1 MAVRKKDGG
10 PNVKYYE
17 ASDTVSQFD
26 NVRLWLGK
34 NYKKV
39 GRGGGRGAP
48 ALAPAPPGPACHG
61 PGAAIAAPAPPPP
74 GPGPGPG
81 GGADPPPPQYIQ
93 AEPPTNKSLSS
104 LVVQL
109 LQFQEE
115 VFGKHVSNAPL
126 TKLPIK
132 CFLDFKAGGALCH
145 ILAAAYKFKSDQGW
159 RRFDFQNPSRMDRN
173 VEMFMT
179 IEKSLVQNN
188 CLARPNIFLHQE
200 IEPKLLSKLKDIV
213 KRHQGTVT
221 EDKSNASHIVC
232 PVPGN
237 LEEEE
242 WVRPVMKRDKQV
254 LLHWGYYPDSYDTW
268 IPANEI
274 EASVEDAPTPEKPR
288 KVHAKWILDTDTF
301 NEWMN
306 EEDYEV
312 TDEKSPVARRK
323 KISAKTLTDEVNS
336 PDSDRRDKKG
346 GNYKKRKRSPSPS
359 PTPEAKKK
367 NAKKGPSTP
376 YNKSKRG
383 HREEEQEDL
392 TKDMDEPSPVPN
404 VEEVTLPKTVNTKKD
419 SESAP
424 VKGGT
429 MTDLGES
436 EPPGPGAAAG
446 PPAPQTWQCPK
457 LPLLP
462 SLPDEQEDESMETA
476 GKDEEENGTGS
487 KGEQAKN
494 PDLHEDN
501 VTEQTHHII
510 IPSYAAW
517 FDYNS
522 VHAIERRALPE
533 FFNGKNKSKTP
544 EIYLAYR
551 NFMIDT
557 YRLNPQEYLTSTAC
571 RRNLAGDVCAIMR
584 VHAFLEQWGLINYQ
598 VDAESRPTPM
608 GPPPTSHFH
617 VLADTPSGLVPLQ
630 PKTPQGR
637 QSDGDAKTGR
647 KSKEIED
654 LVTETVKGK
663 PELVGGSLGSIPPP
677 LAEEGSFP
685 PPPRAPHA
693 ARPRGAG
700 TRGGHPSPLL
710 PWQQTSASQQMLNFP
725 DKSKEKPADMQNFGL
740 RTDMYTKKNVPS
752 KVGTPGPRPRPP
764 ARRHSPVSPPAQ
776 SKAAAS
782 ATREWT
788 EQETLLLLEVSG
800 GPQGGGGTGPPGPAD
815 APRSIPQAL
824 EMYKDD
830 WNKVSEHVGSR
841 TQDECILHF
850 LRLPIEDPYLEDS
863 EASLG
868 PLAYQPIP
876 FSQSGNP
883 VMSTVAFLASVVDPR
898 VASAAAKSALEEF
911 SKMKEE
917 VPTALVE
924 AHVRKVEEAAKVTG
938 KADPAFGLESSG
950 IAGTTSDE
958 PERIEESGTEEA
970 RAEAQPAEEK
980 KEAKEP
986 RDGTAEEEVKEKPGE
1001 VPKKEEEKGKEAEGE
1016 KEPDKGD
1023 GDAGEWGARLGW
1035 GDAEPPRALPGQHGS
1050 CPATGEPEK
1059 EKEAK
1064 DGLDEAP
1071 KEPPEPEAERKAKVE
1086 RDIGEGNLS
1095 TAAAAALAAAAVK
1108 AKHLAAVEER
1118 KIKSLVALLVET
1130 QMKKLEIKLRHFEE
1144 LETIMDREREAVSDG
1159 GGDGG
1164 GGRRLSPLQH
1174 PLLTP
1179 PCPPQLEYQRQQ
1191 LLADR
1196 QAFHMEQLKYAEMRA
1211 RQQHFQHLQQQQQQQ
1226 PPPLP
1231 PGAQPLPA
1239 AGTPLAPAA
1248 HPLGAP
1254 PAPAMVAPAEPVGQP
1269 LPGAPPPQPPPPPG
1283 APAVPHGESGC
1294 RGLGGRGGLTASLSA
1309 LTPPPHPPALP
1320 AAPAPFPG
1328 QQPPS
1333 QSLAGSLGGSGHP
1346 AVPGNA
1352 PAALPFGLPPSAIPF
1367 SMANPPAEPLGATF
1381 PANPPALPLHGALA
1395 SSMPSGGLPP
1405 PPHPPGLALPH
1416 LAGGSA
1422 AAHSPAIVA
1431 AVQGSLLPNPGLLA
1445 DQGPPLQTDP
1455 IAPSP
1460 STATPVP
1467 PTQ

>member
-39 GRGGGRGAP
+39 ARGRPPRARSRCPGLSR
-48 ALAPAPPGPACHG
+48 APPLTP
-61 PGAAIAAPAPPPP
+61 
-74 GPGPGPG
+74 
-81 GGADPPPPQYIQ
+81 
-93 AEPPTNKSLSS
+93 
-104 LVVQL
+104 L
-109 LQFQEE
+109 L
-115 VFGKHVSNAPL
+115 PL
-126 TKLPIK
+126 QIK

-213 KRHQGTVT
+213 KRTDGET
-221 EDKSNASHIVC
+221 S
-232 PVPGN
+232 GG
-237 LEEEE
+237 EE

-367 NAKKGPSTP
+367 NAKKGAGAVGARPSTP

-429 MTDLGES
+429 MTDL
-436 EPPGPGAAAG
+436 
-446 PPAPQTWQCPK
+446 
-457 LPLLP
+457 
-462 SLPDEQEDESMETA
+462 DEQEDESMETA

-584 VHAFLEQWGLINYQ
+584 CVW
-598 VDAESRPTPM
+598 
-608 GPPPTSHFH
+608 PPRTR
-617 VLADTPSGLVPLQ
+617 LALSV
-630 PKTPQGR
+630 PQGR

-663 PELVGGSLGSIPPP
+663 PEL
-677 LAEEGSFP
+677 
-685 PPPRAPHA
+685 
-693 ARPRGAG
+693 
-700 TRGGHPSPLL
+700 
-710 PWQQTSASQQMLNFP
+710 QTSASQQMLNFP

-752 KVGTPGPRPRPP
+752 K
-764 ARRHSPVSPPAQ
+764 

-788 EQETLLLLEVSG
+788 EQETLLLLE
-800 GPQGGGGTGPPGPAD
+800 
-815 APRSIPQAL
+815 AL

-986 RDGTAEEEVKEKPGE
+986 RDGTAEEEVKEKLGDMA
-1001 VPKKEEEKGKEAEGE
+1001 KKEEEKGKEPEGE
-1016 KEPDKGD
+1016 KESDKGD
-1023 GDAGEWGARLGW
+1023 SDGTGDL
-1035 GDAEPPRALPGQHGS
+1035 
-1050 CPATGEPEK
+1050 EK

-1064 DGLDEAP
+1064 EAQDEVP

-1144 LETIMDREREAVSDG
+1144 LETIMDREREA
-1159 GGDGG
+1159 
-1164 GGRRLSPLQH
+1164 
-1174 PLLTP
+1174 
-1179 PCPPQLEYQRQQ
+1179 LEYQRQQ

-1231 PGAQPLPA
+1231 PGAYPCGFTLTRCVSQTLGGRKEMMVREGLGTGLSPP
-1239 AGTPLAPAA
+1239 GTPLP
-1248 HPLGAP
+1248 GDP
-1254 PAPAMVAPAEPVGQP
+1254 PATSPALTFVVDAAVAVLVPGHQLLHLLLRHLLTCGTATGSPWGGPGGIGEGVREQGGGGCSPRVTRTWRISAPMTVP
-1269 LPGAPPPQPPPPPG
+1269 LP
-1283 APAVPHGESGC
+1283 
-1294 RGLGGRGGLTASLSA
+1294 SLSK
-1309 LTPPPHPPALP
+1309 TR
-1320 AAPAPFPG
+1320 
-1328 QQPPS
+1328 
-1333 QSLAGSLGGSGHP
+1333 
-1346 AVPGNA
+1346 
-1352 PAALPFGLPPSAIPF
+1352 
-1367 SMANPPAEPLGATF
+1367 
-1381 PANPPALPLHGALA
+1381 
-1395 SSMPSGGLPP
+1395 
-1405 PPHPPGLALPH
+1405 
-1416 LAGGSA
+1416 
-1422 AAHSPAIVA
+1422 
-1431 AVQGSLLPNPGLLA
+1431 
-1445 DQGPPLQTDP
+1445 
-1455 IAPSP
+1455 SP
-1460 STATPVP
+1460 ST
-1467 PTQ
+1467 

>member
-26 NVRLWLGK
+26 SARVWLGK
-34 NYKKV
+34 NYKK
-39 GRGGGRGAP
+39 
-48 ALAPAPPGPACHG
+48 
-61 PGAAIAAPAPPPP
+61 
-74 GPGPGPG
+74 
-81 GGADPPPPQYIQ
+81 YIQ

-188 CLARPNIFLHQE
+188 CLSRPNIYLHQD
-200 IEPKLLSKLKDIV
+200 IDPKLQAKLKDII

-221 EDKSNASHIVC
+221 EDKNNASHIVF
-232 PVPGN
+232 PVPGS

-242 WVRPVMKRDKQV
+242 WVRPIMKRDKQV

-268 IPANEI
+268 IPASEI
-274 EASVEDAPTPEKPR
+274 EAPVEDAPTPEKPR

-312 TDEKSPVARRK
+312 NDEKSPVSRRK

-376 YNKSKRG
+376 YTKSKRG
-383 HREEEQEDL
+383 YREEEQEDL

-429 MTDLGES
+429 MTDLD
-436 EPPGPGAAAG
+436 EP
-446 PPAPQTWQCPK
+446 
-457 LPLLP
+457 
-462 SLPDEQEDESMETA
+462 EDESMETV
-476 GKDEEENGTGS
+476 GKDEEENNAGN
-487 KGEQAKN
+487 KGEQTKN

-637 QSDGDAKTGR
+637 QTDSDTKAGR

-654 LVTETVKGK
+654 LVTDTVKGK
-663 PELVGGSLGSIPPP
+663 PEM
-677 LAEEGSFP
+677 
-685 PPPRAPHA
+685 
-693 ARPRGAG
+693 
-700 TRGGHPSPLL
+700 
-710 PWQQTSASQQMLNFP
+710 QTTASQQMLNFP
-725 DKSKEKPADMQNFGL
+725 DKSKEKPPDMQNFGL

-752 KVGTPGPRPRPP
+752 K
-764 ARRHSPVSPPAQ
+764 

-788 EQETLLLLEVSG
+788 EQETLLLLE
-800 GPQGGGGTGPPGPAD
+800 
-815 APRSIPQAL
+815 AL

-958 PERIEESGTEEA
+958 LERIGEGGERGAFRTSTREAPSLDLAQCAVGTKKATETQETRAGLTSGLELTLNRLAQESCTDEN
-970 RAEAQPAEEK
+970 RAEQPASEEK
-980 KEAKEP
+980 KEVKEP
-986 RDGTAEEEVKEKPGE
+986 REGALEEEVKEKLGE
-1001 VPKKEEEKGKEAEGE
+1001 VPRKEEDKSKEVDGE
-1016 KEPDKGD
+1016 KEMDKTD
-1023 GDAGEWGARLGW
+1023 GDTMADG
-1035 GDAEPPRALPGQHGS
+1035 
-1050 CPATGEPEK
+1050 EK
-1059 EKEAK
+1059 EKEPK
-1064 DGLDEAP
+1064 DGQEEGLKDIT
-1071 KEPPEPEAERKAKVE
+1071 EAEVERKTKVE

-1144 LETIMDREREAVSDG
+1144 LETIMDREREA
-1159 GGDGG
+1159 
-1164 GGRRLSPLQH
+1164 
-1174 PLLTP
+1174 
-1179 PCPPQLEYQRQQ
+1179 LEYQRQQ

-1211 RQQHFQHLQQQQQQQ
+1211 RQQHFQQMHQQQQQQQ
-1226 PPPLP
+1226 PPSSLA
-1231 PGAQPLPA
+1231 GASQPLPSSGA
-1239 AGTPLAPAA
+1239 PLAPAA
-1248 HPLGAP
+1248 HS
-1254 PAPAMVAPAEPVGQP
+1254 MPVSQTPVSATSTAGQP
-1269 LPGAPPPQPPPPPG
+1269 SSMAQTEQIGQAVAGQAQQTAAGAAQTGSGQTGQSSTGSHAQPP
-1283 APAVPHGESGC
+1283 
-1294 RGLGGRGGLTASLSA
+1294 
-1309 LTPPPHPPALP
+1309 
-1320 AAPAPFPG
+1320 FPN

-1333 QSLAGSLGGSGHP
+1333 QIL
-1346 AVPGNA
+1346 PGAA
-1352 PAALPFGLPPSAIPF
+1352 PAAVH
-1367 SMANPPAEPLGATF
+1367 PA
-1381 PANPPALPLHGALA
+1381 
-1395 SSMPSGGLPP
+1395 M
-1405 PPHPPGLALPH
+1405 
-1416 LAGGSA
+1416 
-1422 AAHSPAIVA
+1422 
-1431 AVQGSLLPNPGLLA
+1431 A
-1445 DQGPPLQTDP
+1445 DQGPSLQSDP

>member
-26 NVRLWLGK
+26 SARIWLSK
-34 NYKKV
+34 NYKK
-39 GRGGGRGAP
+39 
-48 ALAPAPPGPACHG
+48 
-61 PGAAIAAPAPPPP
+61 
-74 GPGPGPG
+74 
-81 GGADPPPPQYIQ
+81 
-93 AEPPTNKSLSS
+93 
-104 LVVQL
+104 
-109 LQFQEE
+109 
-115 VFGKHVSNAPL
+115 
-126 TKLPIK
+126 IK

-188 CLARPNIFLHQE
+188 CLSRPNIYLHPDVD
-200 IEPKLLSKLKDIV
+200 PKLQAKLKDIV

-221 EDKSNASHIVC
+221 EDKNNASHIVF
-232 PVPGN
+232 PVPGS

-242 WVRPVMKRDKQV
+242 WVRPIMKRDKQV

-268 IPANEI
+268 IPASEI
-274 EASVEDAPTPEKPR
+274 EAPVEDAPTPEKPR
-288 KVHAKWILDTDTF
+288 KVHGKWILDTDTF

-312 TDEKSPVARRK
+312 NDEKSPVSRRK

-376 YNKSKRG
+376 YTKSKRG

-429 MTDLGES
+429 MTDLD
-436 EPPGPGAAAG
+436 EP
-446 PPAPQTWQCPK
+446 
-457 LPLLP
+457 
-462 SLPDEQEDESMETA
+462 EDENMETA
-476 GKDEEENGTGS
+476 GKDEEENNAGN
-487 KGEQAKN
+487 KGEQTKN

-630 PKTPQGR
+630 PKTPQSR
-637 QSDGDAKTGR
+637 QSDSDTKAGR

-663 PELVGGSLGSIPPP
+663 PEL
-677 LAEEGSFP
+677 
-685 PPPRAPHA
+685 
-693 ARPRGAG
+693 
-700 TRGGHPSPLL
+700 
-710 PWQQTSASQQMLNFP
+710 QTTASQQMLNFP
-725 DKSKEKPADMQNFGL
+725 DKSKEKPPDMQNFGL
-740 RTDMYTKKNVPS
+740 RTDMYTKKNAPS
-752 KVGTPGPRPRPP
+752 K
-764 ARRHSPVSPPAQ
+764 

-788 EQETLLLLEVSG
+788 EQETLLLLE
-800 GPQGGGGTGPPGPAD
+800 
-815 APRSIPQAL
+815 AL

-938 KADPAFGLESSG
+938 KPDPAFGLESSG

-958 PERIEESGTEEA
+958 LERIGEGGERGAFRASSREAPSMDLAQCAVGTKKGAETQETRAGLASGLELTLNRLAQEESCTDEN
-970 RAEAQPAEEK
+970 RAEPPSSEEK
-980 KEAKEP
+980 KEEP
-986 RDGTAEEEVKEKPGE
+986 REGALEEEVKEKLGE
-1001 VPKKEEEKGKEAEGE
+1001 VPRKEEEKSKEADGE
-1016 KEPDKGD
+1016 KEMDKSD
-1023 GDAGEWGARLGW
+1023 GDTMADG
-1035 GDAEPPRALPGQHGS
+1035 
-1050 CPATGEPEK
+1050 EK
-1059 EKEAK
+1059 EKEPK
-1064 DGLDEAP
+1064 DGSEEGPKDLAEA
-1071 KEPPEPEAERKAKVE
+1071 EAERKTKVE

-1144 LETIMDREREAVSDG
+1144 LETIMDREREA
-1159 GGDGG
+1159 
-1164 GGRRLSPLQH
+1164 
-1174 PLLTP
+1174 
-1179 PCPPQLEYQRQQ
+1179 LEYQRQQ

-1211 RQQHFQHLQQQQQQQ
+1211 RQQHFQQMHQQQQQQ
-1226 PPPLP
+1226 PPPP
-1231 PGAQPLPA
+1231 PLSVGTQPLPPSGA
-1239 AGTPLAPAA
+1239 PLAPAA
-1248 HPLGAP
+1248 HSMPIAQASV
-1254 PAPAMVAPAEPVGQP
+1254 PATSTVGQPSSLAPAEQIGQP
-1269 LPGAPPPQPPPPPG
+1269 VAAQPQPAAAGAPQTGPGQTGQPSAGSHAQPPFPSQQPSSQILPGAV
-1283 APAVPHGESGC
+1283 PATV
-1294 RGLGGRGGLTASLSA
+1294 
-1309 LTPPPHPPALP
+1309 
-1320 AAPAPFPG
+1320 
-1328 QQPPS
+1328 
-1333 QSLAGSLGGSGHP
+1333 HP
-1346 AVPGNA
+1346 AMAGNI
-1352 PAALPFGLPPSAIPF
+1352 PSALPFGMPASIPF
-1367 SMANPPAEPLGATF
+1367 SMASNVTDSIGINF
-1381 PANPPALPLHGALA
+1381 PANAPIHPVHGNLACSMANPPIVNIASTLHPPATP
-1395 SSMPSGGLPP
+1395 
-1405 PPHPPGLALPH
+1405 LPH
-1416 LAGGSA
+1416 GSA
-1422 AAHSPAIVA
+1422 AAQSPAIVA
-1431 AVQGSLLPNPGLLA
+1431 AMQGSLLSNAGV
-1445 DQGPPLQTDP
+1445 G
-1455 IAPSP
+1455 SGEN
-1460 STATPVP
+1460 
-1467 PTQ
+1467 

>member
-26 NVRLWLGK
+26 SARVWLGK
-34 NYKKV
+34 NYKK
-39 GRGGGRGAP
+39 
-48 ALAPAPPGPACHG
+48 
-61 PGAAIAAPAPPPP
+61 
-74 GPGPGPG
+74 
-81 GGADPPPPQYIQ
+81 YIQ
-93 AEPPTNKSLSS
+93 AEPPTNKSLSG

-145 ILAAAYKFKSDQGW
+145 ILAAAYKSKSDQGW

-173 VEMFMT
+173 VEMFMS

-188 CLARPNIFLHQE
+188 CLSRPNIYLHPD
-200 IEPKLLSKLKDIV
+200 IDPKLQAKLKDII

-221 EDKSNASHIVC
+221 EDKSNASHTVF
-232 PVPGN
+232 PVPGS

-242 WVRPVMKRDKQV
+242 WVRPIMKRDKQV

-268 IPANEI
+268 IPASEI
-274 EASVEDAPTPEKPR
+274 EAPVEDAPTPEKPR

-312 TDEKSPVARRK
+312 NDEKSPVSRRK

-376 YNKSKRG
+376 YTKSKRG

-429 MTDLGES
+429 MTDLD
-436 EPPGPGAAAG
+436 EP
-446 PPAPQTWQCPK
+446 
-457 LPLLP
+457 
-462 SLPDEQEDESMETA
+462 EDESMETA
-476 GKDEEENGTGS
+476 GKDEEENNAGN
-487 KGEQAKN
+487 KGEQTKN

-637 QSDGDAKTGR
+637 QSDSDTKAGR

-663 PELVGGSLGSIPPP
+663 PEM
-677 LAEEGSFP
+677 
-685 PPPRAPHA
+685 
-693 ARPRGAG
+693 
-700 TRGGHPSPLL
+700 
-710 PWQQTSASQQMLNFP
+710 QTTASQQMLNFP
-725 DKSKEKPADMQNFGL
+725 DKSKEKPPDMQNFGL
-740 RTDMYTKKNVPS
+740 RTDMYTKKNAPS
-752 KVGTPGPRPRPP
+752 K
-764 ARRHSPVSPPAQ
+764 

-788 EQETLLLLEVSG
+788 EQETLLLLE
-800 GPQGGGGTGPPGPAD
+800 
-815 APRSIPQAL
+815 AL

-958 PERIEESGTEEA
+958 LERIEESCTDEN
-970 RAEAQPAEEK
+970 RAEPPPSEEK
-980 KEAKEP
+980 KEEQREGALEEEAKE
-986 RDGTAEEEVKEKPGE
+986 KLGE
-1001 VPKKEEEKGKEAEGE
+1001 VPRKEEEKSKEADGE
-1016 KEPDKGD
+1016 KEMDKSD
-1023 GDAGEWGARLGW
+1023 GDTVADG
-1035 GDAEPPRALPGQHGS
+1035 
-1050 CPATGEPEK
+1050 EK
-1059 EKEAK
+1059 EKEPK
-1064 DGLDEAP
+1064 DGQEEGP
-1071 KEPPEPEAERKAKVE
+1071 KDLAETEGERKTKVE

-1144 LETIMDREREAVSDG
+1144 LETIMDREREA
-1159 GGDGG
+1159 
-1164 GGRRLSPLQH
+1164 
-1174 PLLTP
+1174 
-1179 PCPPQLEYQRQQ
+1179 LEYQRQQ

-1211 RQQHFQHLQQQQQQQ
+1211 RQQHFQQMHQQQQQQ
-1226 PPPLP
+1226 PPPPPSLP
-1231 PGAQPLPA
+1231 VGSQPLPSSGA
-1239 AGTPLAPAA
+1239 PLAPAA
-1248 HPLGAP
+1248 HSMPISQTSV
-1254 PAPAMVAPAEPVGQP
+1254 PAASNVGQP
-1269 LPGAPPPQPPPPPG
+1269 SSMAQTEQIGQPVAVPPQQTAAGAPQTGPGQTGQPSASSHAQPPFPSQQPSSQILPGA
-1283 APAVPHGESGC
+1283 APTTV
-1294 RGLGGRGGLTASLSA
+1294 
-1309 LTPPPHPPALP
+1309 
-1320 AAPAPFPG
+1320 
-1328 QQPPS
+1328 
-1333 QSLAGSLGGSGHP
+1333 HP
-1346 AVPGNA
+1346 A
-1352 PAALPFGLPPSAIPF
+1352 
-1367 SMANPPAEPLGATF
+1367 M
-1381 PANPPALPLHGALA
+1381 
-1395 SSMPSGGLPP
+1395 
-1405 PPHPPGLALPH
+1405 
-1416 LAGGSA
+1416 
-1422 AAHSPAIVA
+1422 
-1431 AVQGSLLPNPGLLA
+1431 A
-1445 DQGPPLQTDP
+1445 DQGPSLQPDP
-1455 IAPSP
+1455 ITPSP

>member
-34 NYKKV
+34 NYKK
-39 GRGGGRGAP
+39 
-48 ALAPAPPGPACHG
+48 
-61 PGAAIAAPAPPPP
+61 
-74 GPGPGPG
+74 
-81 GGADPPPPQYIQ
+81 YIQ

-188 CLARPNIFLHQE
+188 CLSRPNIFLHQE
-200 IEPKLLSKLKDIV
+200 IEPKLLSKLKDII

-221 EDKSNASHIVC
+221 EDKNNASHVVC

-268 IPANEI
+268 IPASEI

-312 TDEKSPVARRK
+312 SDEKSPVARRK

-429 MTDLGES
+429 MTDL
-436 EPPGPGAAAG
+436 
-446 PPAPQTWQCPK
+446 
-457 LPLLP
+457 
-462 SLPDEQEDESMETA
+462 DEQEDESMETA

-654 LVTETVKGK
+654 LVTESVKGK
-663 PELVGGSLGSIPPP
+663 PELQS
-677 LAEEGSFP
+677 
-685 PPPRAPHA
+685 
-693 ARPRGAG
+693 
-700 TRGGHPSPLL
+700 
-710 PWQQTSASQQMLNFP
+710 SASQQMLNFP

-740 RTDMYTKKNVPS
+740 RTDMYTKKNIPS
-752 KVGTPGPRPRPP
+752 K
-764 ARRHSPVSPPAQ
+764 

-788 EQETLLLLEVSG
+788 EQETLLLLE
-800 GPQGGGGTGPPGPAD
+800 
-815 APRSIPQAL
+815 AL

-950 IAGTTSDE
+950 IAGTASEE
-958 PERIEESGTEEA
+958 PERIEEGGAEET
-970 RAEAQPAEEK
+970 RAETAPVEEK
-980 KEAKEP
+980 KEVKEQ
-986 RDGTAEEEVKEKPGE
+986 RDGSAEEEVKEKVGD
-1001 VPKKEEEKGKEAEGE
+1001 VAKKEEEKSKEPEGE
-1016 KEPDKGD
+1016 KEVEKGESD
-1023 GDAGEWGARLGW
+1023 SAGEL
-1035 GDAEPPRALPGQHGS
+1035 
-1050 CPATGEPEK
+1050 EK

-1064 DGLDEAP
+1064 EPPEETP
-1071 KEPPEPEAERKAKVE
+1071 KEPSEPEAERKAKVE

-1144 LETIMDREREAVSDG
+1144 LETIMDREREA
-1159 GGDGG
+1159 
-1164 GGRRLSPLQH
+1164 
-1174 PLLTP
+1174 
-1179 PCPPQLEYQRQQ
+1179 LEYQRQQ

-1248 HPLGAP
+1248 HPLAAP
-1254 PAPAMVAPAEPVGQP
+1254 PTPAMVAPAEPGGQ
-1269 LPGAPPPQPPPPPG
+1269 LMPGVPPPQPPPPPG
-1283 APAVPHGESGC
+1283 APQPGPAIPH
-1294 RGLGGRGGLTASLSA
+1294 
-1309 LTPPPHPPALP
+1309 
-1320 AAPAPFPG
+1320 APVPFPG

-1333 QSLAGSLGGSGHP
+1333 QSLGGNLGGSGHP
-1346 AVPGNA
+1346 SVPGNA
-1352 PAALPFGLPPSAIPF
+1352 PTALPFAPPPSAIPL
-1367 SMANPPAEPLGATF
+1367 SMANPLADSIATTF

-1395 SSMPSGGLPP
+1395 SSMPPGGLPP
-1405 PPHPPGLALPH
+1405 PPSSPTRPGLAV
-1416 LAGGSA
+1416 AGGGLASRAQPSHRGRRAGEPPSHPWA
-1422 AAHSPAIVA
+1422 ARRSRPPPADGPHRSQPQHGHPRPPHTVSP
-1431 AVQGSLLPNPGLLA
+1431 L
-1445 DQGPPLQTDP
+1445 
-1455 IAPSP
+1455 SP
-1460 STATPVP
+1460 P
-1467 PTQ
+1467 PTHRG